1 MGVNCSMK
9 LFYIIQMKIYGFHV
23 TKKCY
28 KKIRKTKT
36 KSSFT
41 KIFHLYQVVVV
52 TALAEL
58 HKLELCVL

>member
-1 MGVNCSMK
+1 
-9 LFYIIQMKIYGFHV
+9 MKIYGFHV
-23 TKKCY
+23 TKKYY

-41 KIFHLYQVVVV
+41 KIFHLHQVVVV
-52 TALAEL
+52 TAPAEL